1 MVDDTRRKN
10 DDPTRHMQSSTVVA
24 SEERNCDFEKI
35 SSHTRLCGE
44 IGSLPHLGH

>member
-24 SEERNCDFEKI
+24 SEGRNCDLEKFRL
-35 SSHTRLCGE
+35 TRD
-44 IGSLPHLGH
+44 